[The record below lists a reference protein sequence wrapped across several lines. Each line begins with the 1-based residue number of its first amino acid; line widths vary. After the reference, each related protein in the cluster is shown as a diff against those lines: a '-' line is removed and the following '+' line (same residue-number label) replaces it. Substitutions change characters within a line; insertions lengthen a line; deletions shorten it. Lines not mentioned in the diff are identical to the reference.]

1 MNQFEQFQAAINLTP
16 ISEKVFSFIPDDRYF
31 VGNTPHG
38 GYLLAL
44 MNKAISMVLPHP
56 NAINANVYYLDR
68 TEPETAE
75 LHVEIIRTSKGSSM
89 GQVKLI
95 QNQKIR
101 CLYSALCSD
110 FDYMRGYFG
119 LESPLPEIMHSV
131 PENDFKVMNYEN
143 FKIGSTPSFIQQLEM
158 SVHPDHAWWDRD
170 ISSDVAEARCS
181 AYLEL
186 NGGIADTYILS
197 YLADILPPVVQNKF
211 GPLGWIPTLTLTCN
225 IRQLPKTNRL
235 FIDGLAK
242 DISNGYFEQDCCIW
256 DLDGNLVA
264 TSRQLA
270 KILKSEEKIS
280 SKQ

>member
-1 MNQFEQFQAAINLTP
+1 MNQFEQFQSALVLNPVSDNI
-16 ISEKVFSFIPDDRYF
+16 FSFTPDSRYF

-44 MNKAISMVLPHP
+44 MNKAMTQVLPHP
-56 NAINANVYYLDR
+56 SAINSNVYYLDR
-68 TEPETAE
+68 TEPESAE
-75 LHVEIIRTSKGSSM
+75 LHVEVFRISKGSSM
-89 GQVKLI
+89 GQVKLV
-95 QNQKIR
+95 QNNKIT

-110 FDYMRGYFG
+110 FDHMKGYSG
-119 LESPLPEIMHSV
+119 LSTPLPEIMKTV
-131 PENDFKVMNYEN
+131 KEDDFKVMHYEN
-143 FKIGSTPSFIQQLEM
+143 LGLGSTPAFIQQLNM

-186 NGGIADTYILS
+186 EGGIADTFVLS
-197 YLADILPPVVQNKF
+197 YLADILPPVVQNKY
-211 GPLGWIPTLTLTCN
+211 GSLGWIPTLALTCN
-225 IRQLPKTNRL
+225 IRQLPQTNLL

-242 DISNGYFEQDCCIW
+242 DISNGYFEQDCYIW
-256 DLDGNLVA
+256 DMNGNLVA

-280 SKQ
+280 SN

>member
-1 MNQFEQFQAAINLTP
+1 MNQFEQFQAALVL
-16 ISEKVFSFIPDDRYF
+16 SKVSDNIFSFTPDPRYF

-44 MNKAISMVLPHP
+44 MNKAMTQVLSHP
-56 NAINANVYYLDR
+56 SAINSNVYYLDR
-68 TEPETAE
+68 TEPEPAE
-75 LHVEIIRTSKGSSM
+75 LHVEVFRTSKGSSM

-95 QNQKIR
+95 QNNKIT

-110 FDYMRGYFG
+110 FDYMKGYSG
-119 LESPLPEIMHSV
+119 LNTALPEIMQTV
-131 PENDFKVMNYEN
+131 KQNDFKVMNYEN
-143 FKIGSTPSFIQQLEM
+143 LGLGSTPSFIKQLNM

-170 ISSDVAEARCS
+170 ISSDAAEARCS

-186 NGGIADTYILS
+186 EGGIADTFVLS
-197 YLADILPPVVQNKF
+197 YLADILPPVVQNKY
-211 GPLGWIPTLTLTCN
+211 GSLGWIPTLALTCN
-225 IRQLPKTNRL
+225 IRQLPQTNLL

-242 DISNGYFEQDCCIW
+242 DISNGYFEQDCYIW
-256 DLDGNLVA
+256 DMNGNLIA

-280 SKQ
+280 SN

>member
-1 MNQFEQFQAAINLTP
+1 MNQFEQFQAALSLSK
-16 ISEKVFSFIPDDRYF
+16 ISENIFSFIPDPRYF

-44 MNKAISMVLPHP
+44 MNKAMTQVLPHP
-56 NAINANVYYLDR
+56 SAINSNVYYLDR
-68 TEPETAE
+68 TEPESAE
-75 LHVEIIRTSKGSSM
+75 LHVEVFRTSKGSSM

-95 QNQKIR
+95 QNNKIR

-110 FDYMRGYFG
+110 FDYMKGYSG
-119 LESPLPEIMHSV
+119 LSTPLPEIV
-131 PENDFKVMNYEN
+131 KTVKQDAFKVMHYEN
-143 FKIGSTPSFIQQLEM
+143 LGLGSTPAFIQQLNM

-170 ISSDVAEARCS
+170 IASDVAEARCS

-186 NGGIADTYILS
+186 EGGIADTFVLS
-197 YLADILPPVVQNKF
+197 YLADILPPVVQNKY
-211 GPLGWIPTLTLTCN
+211 GSLGWIPTLSLSCN
-225 IRQLPKTNRL
+225 IRQLPQTNLL

-256 DLDGNLVA
+256 DMNGNLVA

-280 SKQ
+280 SN

>member
-1 MNQFEQFQAAINLTP
+1 MNQFEQFQAALVL
-16 ISEKVFSFIPDDRYF
+16 SKVSDNIFSFTPDPRYF

-44 MNKAISMVLPHP
+44 MNKAMTQVLPHP
-56 NAINANVYYLDR
+56 SAINSNVYYLDR
-68 TEPETAE
+68 TEPESAE
-75 LHVEIIRTSKGSSM
+75 LHVEVFRTSKGSSM

-95 QNQKIR
+95 QNNKIT

-110 FDYMRGYFG
+110 FDYMKGYSG
-119 LESPLPEIMHSV
+119 LNTSLPEIMKTV
-131 PENDFKVMNYEN
+131 KKNDFKVMNYEN
-143 FKIGSTPSFIQQLEM
+143 LGLGSTPSFIKQLNM

-170 ISSDVAEARCS
+170 ISSDAAEARCS

-186 NGGIADTYILS
+186 EGGIADTFVLS
-197 YLADILPPVVQNKF
+197 YLADILPPVVQNKY
-211 GPLGWIPTLTLTCN
+211 GSLGWIPTLALTCN
-225 IRQLPKTNRL
+225 IRQLPQTNLL

-242 DISNGYFEQDCCIW
+242 DISNGYFEQDCYIW
-256 DLDGNLVA
+256 DMNGNLVA

-280 SKQ
+280 SN